1 LYLKRSIR
9 DFALVL
15 ALALLILFTF
25 GGVQGFAVEA
35 STRQSAIQ
43 PAVPFALEEL
53 RPGMKGIGRTVA
65 QGTAIEEFYVE
76 VLGVLHGEQYVS
88 QLVLVQVSGDVI
100 ERMGGIAGGM
110 SGSPVYIDGKLL
122 GAVSYTFS
130 LTDHRLGLVTPIGA
144 MLEILDYDRKQ
155 TVWQP
160 PAGRWTWADGGEQVR
175 FVGDY
180 PVEELVIAWGSG
192 AQDLAAYDAGRLCV
206 APAAA
211 PLLVG
216 GLGPRARKELQAS
229 LQPFGM
235 ETVAAV
241 GSAAAVDAEDV
252 RLEPGSALAVQ
263 LVTGDVQA
271 TSLGTV
277 TYVDGDQFVGFGHPF
292 LNRGSVNL
300 MAGTAYI
307 YTTVDNLS
315 MPFKLGA
322 PIETVGTITQD
333 RGAGVGGRVGRV
345 PDTIDLHV
353 KVTDRNLGR
362 TRELQAEIVNEPGLL
377 LSLVSSAALQGLDQG
392 IDRIGP
398 GSSRIVFKI
407 TGDGLSGPVVRDNM
421 FYNSLDISAVSLA
434 ELLETL
440 QLLVNNEF
448 QEVTLQALEITAQV
462 EQERRT
468 AVIEK
473 ATPTVS
479 EAHAGELVDV
489 EVVIRP
495 YRGQRE
501 TKILRLPIPETAQP
515 GAIHVTVRGGGLGY
529 PYAEL
534 VPFHEE
540 TKEESD
546 PLKLEPIGPPS
557 NADSFEKLLETILQR
572 EKNHEIV
579 MEYVPYYDTYVLPSP
594 AESEPSVQTEA
605 EAGAEAGEDAE
616 SAAADGE
623 SERIESARSTG
634 LSWTQDDTEP
644 VRVTLQTRY
653 VIEGQTTFEIAIAAG
668 DGTEE
673 PVDNGEGAED
683 ESDDSR
689 FRQGLSPVE

>member
-1 LYLKRSIR
+1 MYLKRSIR

-271 TSLGTV
+271 TSLGTA
-277 TYVDGDQFVGFGHPF
+277 TYVDGDRLVGFGHPF
-292 LNRGSVNL
+292 LNRQCKP
-300 MAGTAYI
+300 
-307 YTTVDNLS
+307 D
-315 MPFKLGA
+315 
-322 PIETVGTITQD
+322 
-333 RGAGVGGRVGRV
+333 GRHR
-345 PDTIDLHV
+345 LH
-353 KVTDRNLGR
+353 
-362 TRELQAEIVNEPGLL
+362 LQ
-377 LSLVSSAALQGLDQG
+377 
-392 IDRIGP
+392 
-398 GSSRIVFKI
+398 
-407 TGDGLSGPVVRDNM
+407 
-421 FYNSLDISAVSLA
+421 
-434 ELLETL
+434 
-440 QLLVNNEF
+440 
-448 QEVTLQALEITAQV
+448 
-462 EQERRT
+462 
-468 AVIEK
+468 
-473 ATPTVS
+473 
-479 EAHAGELVDV
+479 
-489 EVVIRP
+489 
-495 YRGQRE
+495 QR
-501 TKILRLPIPETAQP
+501 
-515 GAIHVTVRGGGLGY
+515 
-529 PYAEL
+529 
-534 VPFHEE
+534 
-540 TKEESD
+540 
-546 PLKLEPIGPPS
+546 
-557 NADSFEKLLETILQR
+557 
-572 EKNHEIV
+572 
-579 MEYVPYYDTYVLPSP
+579 
-594 AESEPSVQTEA
+594 
-605 EAGAEAGEDAE
+605 
-616 SAAADGE
+616 
-623 SERIESARSTG
+623 
-634 LSWTQDDTEP
+634 
-644 VRVTLQTRY
+644 
-653 VIEGQTTFEIAIAAG
+653 
-668 DGTEE
+668 
-673 PVDNGEGAED
+673 
-683 ESDDSR
+683 
-689 FRQGLSPVE
+689 